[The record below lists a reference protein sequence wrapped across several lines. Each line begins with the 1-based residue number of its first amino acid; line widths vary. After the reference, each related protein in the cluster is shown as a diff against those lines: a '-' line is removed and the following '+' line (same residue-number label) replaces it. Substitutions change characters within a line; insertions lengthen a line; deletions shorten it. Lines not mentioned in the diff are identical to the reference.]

1 MTEQPRNEQGQFTRP
16 EHLET
21 REEYERRVKGEF
33 LGQILNAPTGPQWI
47 KLRLSE
53 RFDERKDNG

>member
-1 MTEQPRNEQGQFTRP
+1 MAEQQRDEQGRFTQP
-16 EHLET
+16 PMT
-21 REEYERRVKGEF
+21 REEYERRVKADF
-33 LGQILNAPTGPQWI
+33 LGQILNAPIGPQWV